1 MFEIVVKEKKKKKS
15 ESARFRVDQG
25 AKGGCAIRQGM
36 RGAQLLEIQ
45 SDFTIGG
52 REALVN
58 GLGRTVTDGL
68 RNAEYP
74 DNKKA
79 AHGGKAVANE
89 EVLEV
94 IC

>member
-1 MFEIVVKEKKKKKS
+1 
-15 ESARFRVDQG
+15 
-25 AKGGCAIRQGM
+25 M

-89 EVLEV
+89 EVLEPDQRPNQELTNHKSGSSPADE
-94 IC
+94 